1 MRIVFLTADDPLYLP
16 DFFRK
21 VLAQRAVETVGVYRV
36 APLYKNQT
44 SGGAAIRYLKTFG
57 LGATFHLAR
66 RILGAKLRGRS
77 IERVCRELSIPCGTV
92 GDVNAPA
99 FLEELRRLSP
109 DVIVSVSCP
118 QIFRKPLIDLPSM
131 GVLNVHGSPLPAY
144 RGVLPAF
151 WMLANSEPRAGVTVF
166 LVDENVDTGM
176 VCGQKLFAIE
186 PRETLDQFLR
196 RSKAIAA
203 DLLLEVLAAFESRS
217 MSPTPLDASRGSYY
231 SWPNR
236 EAVARFRAAG
246 RRLW

>member
-1 MRIVFLTADDPLYLP
+1 MRLVFLTADDPLYLP

-21 VLAQRAVETVGVYRV
+21 VLERRAAGTAAVYRV
-36 APLYKNQT
+36 APLYKNQ
-44 SGGAAIRYLKTFG
+44 SSRAAAWRYLKTFG
-57 LGATFHLAR
+57 LGATVQLAR
-66 RILGAKLRGRS
+66 RVVGAKWKGRS
-77 IERVCRELSIPCGTV
+77 IESVCREFSIPCETV
-92 GDVNAPA
+92 RDVNAPA
-99 FLEELRRLSP
+99 FLSQLRSLSP
-109 DVIVSVSCP
+109 DLVVSVSCP
-118 QIFRKPLIDLPSM
+118 QIFRRPLIELPSM

-151 WMLANSEPRAGVTVF
+151 WMLANGEPRAGVTVF
-166 LVDENVDTGM
+166 LVDDNVDTGM
-176 VCGQKLFAIE
+176 VCGQRLFAIE
-186 PRETLDQFLR
+186 PRESLDQFLR

-217 MSPTPLDASRGSYY
+217 MAPTPLDASRGSYY